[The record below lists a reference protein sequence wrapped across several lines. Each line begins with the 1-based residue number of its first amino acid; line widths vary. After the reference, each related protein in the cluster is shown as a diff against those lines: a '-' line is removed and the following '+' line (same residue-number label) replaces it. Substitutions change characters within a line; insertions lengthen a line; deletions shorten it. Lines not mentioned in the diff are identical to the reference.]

1 MVEIALTSS
10 KMKSDPRPVT
20 ALILAGARSGRDPVA
35 DATGVPIKVLAN
47 VGGVPMVERVL
58 STLEVSNLVE
68 QRVLCGPS
76 RQIVEQ
82 QPVLHDLVKQNV
94 IRWVAPQQGPSSS
107 VKHFI
112 EQSPQDLP
120 LLVTT
125 ADHALLS
132 VEMVEYFLQQANQ
145 TQADVAVALV
155 PYAVVSEAYPA
166 SKRTVIRFKGGGYC
180 GCNMFL
186 LRTSSAERLVEFWK
200 QVEQERKRPIRLI
213 RRLGWRMLL
222 QYVLGKLTLS
232 DALSALGQRMEVSIQ
247 EVILP
252 FPEAAVDVDTVEDL
266 ALVEQILA
274 KKQKPQET

>member
-1 MVEIALTSS
+1 MT
-10 KMKSDPRPVT
+10 KSGPHPVT

-82 QPVLHDLVKQNV
+82 QPVLQDLVEQNV
-94 IRWVAPQQGPSSS
+94 IRWVAPQNGPSSS
-107 VKHFI
+107 VKYFI

-125 ADHALLS
+125 ADHALLT
-132 VEMVEYFLQQANQ
+132 VEMVEYFLQQSSQ

-155 PYAVVSEAYPA
+155 PYTVVSKAYPA

-180 GCNMFL
+180 GCNLFL
-186 LRTSSAERLVEFWK
+186 LRTSKAKRLVEFWK

-222 QYVLGKLTLS
+222 QYLLGKLTLS
-232 DALSALGQRMEVSIQ
+232 DALRALGQRIGLSIQ

-252 FPEAAVDVDTVEDL
+252 FPEAAVDVDTIEDL

-274 KKQKPQET
+274 KR

>member
-1 MVEIALTSS
+1 M
-10 KMKSDPRPVT
+10 SDPRTVT
-20 ALILAGARSGRDPVA
+20 ALILAGARAGRDPVA
-35 DATGVPIKVLAN
+35 EATGVSIKVLAN

-58 STLEVSNLVE
+58 NTLELSSLVS

-76 RQIVEQ
+76 REIVEE
-82 QPVLHDLVKQNV
+82 QPLLHDLVERNM
-94 IRWVAPQQGPSSS
+94 IRWVTPQQGPSSS
-107 VKHFI
+107 VKRFI

-125 ADHALLS
+125 ADHALLT
-132 VEMVEYFLQQANQ
+132 VEMVEHFLLKASYA
-145 TQADVAVALV
+145 QADVAVALV
-155 PYAVVSEAYPA
+155 PYAVVATAYPE

-180 GCNMFL
+180 GCNLFL
-186 LRTSSAERLVEFWK
+186 LRTQKAERLVEFWK

-232 DALSALGQRMEVSIQ
+232 DALSALSQRMGLSIQ

-274 KKQKPQET
+274 KRGC

>member
-1 MVEIALTSS
+1 MTMSDSS
-10 KMKSDPRPVT
+10 PVT
-20 ALILAGARSGRDPVA
+20 ALILAGARSGLDPVA
-35 DATGVPIKVLAN
+35 EATGVSVKVLAH

-58 STLEVSNLVE
+58 KTLELSNRMK

-76 RQIVEQ
+76 WKVVEEH
-82 QPVLHDLVKQNV
+82 PVLHDLVQQNM

-107 VKHFI
+107 VKNFI

-125 ADHALLS
+125 ADHALLT
-132 VEMVEYFLQQANQ
+132 VEIVEYFLQKALQAQ
-145 TQADVAVALV
+145 VDVAVALV
-155 PYAVVSEAYPA
+155 PYAVVAKAYPE

-180 GCNMFL
+180 GCNLFL
-186 LRTSSAERLVEFWK
+186 LGTSKAERLVEFWT

-222 QYVLGKLTLS
+222 RYVLGNLTLS
-232 DALSALGQRMEVSIQ
+232 DALGQLSQRMGISIQ

-266 ALVEQILA
+266 ALVEQILE
-274 KKQKPQET
+274 KR